1 MEPGDKIAI
10 VGCSNGRPPESR
22 EAIRQLKN
30 VLEEMGLRPVFGEYL
45 YAGRSVVSGTG
56 AQRAGALMDFYR
68 DPEIKA
74 IFDISGGDVAKD
86 VYKRQGST
94 RRRQRCLICCSR
106 RRIL

>member
-22 EAIRQLKN
+22 EVIRQLKN

-74 IFDISGGDVAKD
+74 IFDISGGDVAN
-86 VYKRQGST
+86 
-94 RRRQRCLICCSR
+94 
-106 RRIL
+106 

>member
-45 YAGRSVVSGTG
+45 YAGRSVVSGTAAG
-56 AQRAGALMDFYR
+56 GRADGLL
-68 DPEIKA
+68 P
-74 IFDISGGDVAKD
+74 GPGDQSD
-86 VYKRQGST
+86 
-94 RRRQRCLICCSR
+94 L
-106 RRIL
+106 

>member
-45 YAGRSVVSGTG
+45 YAVSYTH
-56 AQRAGALMDFYR
+56 L
-68 DPEIKA
+68 
-74 IFDISGGDVAKD
+74 
-86 VYKRQGST
+86 
-94 RRRQRCLICCSR
+94 
-106 RRIL
+106 